1 MTRRRI
7 QITQI
12 TLIAAAIALLA
23 TGARAH
29 AGGHVLRIE
38 QGDVYVD
45 LGARDGVGAGTRLV
59 LYHVV
64 VAKNP
69 VTGATLR
76 DRFALGQLTVIR
88 AGEHLAVAVAPE
100 DIAHRVAVGDQVELA
115 TRARAF
121 IDPWQRAIEAR
132 TAPHGTSGGAGGAG
146 GQGPAT
152 TPGAPSERV
161 HEARQ
166 AVAAAEAAEAAWQ
179 ATLGQAPAERIA
191 VWELYL
197 ASYGDSAY
205 AGAVAQEIASL
216 RQQVAAEERIRAQL
230 ADPAGRRA
238 ETRAAKLAALLPAL
252 DLDVALAVHAPAA
265 VYEGTALA
273 LAFAVLAP
281 GQVERA
287 WLYYRSPG
295 DEGFAR
301 VALRP
306 DGDTYLRGAVP
317 AEAMRPPSLDYFVE
331 IAGPPAGAGAGAGG
345 APRAV
350 LGSQQDPRRIAVEP
364 RVEDPRPDLEDRS
377 RVTMLMD
384 YVDFDG
390 GLGGGFDQYLHAEVD
405 FMYRFIRPIYA
416 VRVGFGTLGGVGGP
430 KDLIDAS
437 PDDCLDQSGTY
448 RCRRVDYNYA
458 YIELEHRF
466 TESVAVMLRPQLG
479 RGSSDLVRG
488 GGDGRCDTADTE
500 RCDHFNDLGMRARVR
515 FGDERET
522 NLTLGVGLTQNVGN
536 MFEAAYTWSVIPR
549 FPIKLA
555 AQVTDQPVP
564 EDFGVRLIT
573 DIGWRALDWVYPS
586 VRVSYQARDVDHSGI
601 SGGLAANF
609 DW

>member
-1 MTRRRI
+1 MTPRRI
-7 QITQI
+7 QI
-12 TLIAAAIALLA
+12 TLIAATIALLA
-23 TGARAH
+23 ARAH

-38 QGDVYVD
+38 QSDIYVD

-59 LYHVV
+59 LYHEV

-76 DRFALGQLTVIR
+76 DRFPLGQLTVTR

-115 TRARAF
+115 TDARAF
-121 IDPWQRAIEAR
+121 IDPWQRAIEVR
-132 TAPHGTSGGAGGAG
+132 TALHEAGAAP
-146 GQGPAT
+146 GQAPAT
-152 TPGAPSERV
+152 TPGAPSERQQQ
-161 HEARQ
+161 ARQ
-166 AVAAAEAAEAAWQ
+166 AVAAAAAAEAAWQ
-179 ATLGQAPAERIA
+179 ATMGQAPAERIA
-191 VWELYL
+191 VWEAYL
-197 ASYGDSAY
+197 GAHGDSPY
-205 AGAVAQEIASL
+205 AAAVTREIASL
-216 RQQVAAEERIRAQL
+216 RQQMAAEESIRVQL

-238 ETRAAKLAALLPAL
+238 EIRAAQLAAVLPAL
-252 DLDVALAVHAPAA
+252 DLDAALAVLAPAD

-281 GQVERA
+281 GQVARA
-287 WLYYRSPG
+287 WLYYRGPG

-306 DGDTYLRGAVP
+306 DGDAYLRGAIP
-317 AEAMRPPSLDYFVE
+317 ADAVRPPSLDYFVE
-331 IAGPPAGAGAGAGG
+331 VAAPDEAPSASPDAGST
-345 APRAV
+345 PRAV
-350 LGSQQDPRRIAVEP
+350 LGSQQEPRRIAVQPRMEEP
-364 RVEDPRPDLEDRS
+364 PPDLDDRS

-390 GLGGGFDQYLHAEVD
+390 GLGGGFDQYLHAEMD

-437 PDDCLDQSGTY
+437 PDDCLDGSGMY

-466 TESVAVMLRPQLG
+466 SDTVAVMLRPQLG
-479 RGSSDLVRG
+479 RGSSDLLMNGSR
-488 GGDGRCDTADTE
+488 GRCNTANSAS
-500 RCDHFNDLGMRARVR
+500 CDNFNDLGVRARIR
-515 FGDERET
+515 FGDERTT
-522 NLTLGVGLTQNVGN
+522 NLTLGVGLSQNVGN

-549 FPIKLA
+549 FPVKLA

-573 DIGWRALDWVYPS
+573 DVGWRAVSWVYPS
-586 VRVSYQARDVDHSGI
+586 VRIAYQARDVDHSGI